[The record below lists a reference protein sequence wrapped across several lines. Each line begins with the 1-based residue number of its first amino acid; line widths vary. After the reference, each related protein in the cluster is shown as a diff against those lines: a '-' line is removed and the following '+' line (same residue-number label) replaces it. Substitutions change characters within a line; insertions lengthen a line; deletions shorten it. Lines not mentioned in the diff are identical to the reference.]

1 MRIYMVTGGKITLI
15 YNLHPE
21 SELRLSS
28 NQQTFLLPSLCAD
41 RHTPQLPILA
51 SNAGLSPQQ
60 MMDFGSWEGELHHSL
75 DTKQQRSSGCPS
87 RGSLKRIQ
95 HRVKASLSV
104 HLKSRFFILNHKLP
118 AFKKDKNVV

>member
-28 NQQTFLLPSLCAD
+28 NQQTFLLPSPCAD

-51 SNAGLSPQQ
+51 GNAGLSPRQ
-60 MMDFGSWEGELHHSL
+60 MIDFGKGNCIIHWTQS
-75 DTKQQRSSGCPS
+75 S
-87 RGSLKRIQ
+87 RGPVAAL
-95 HRVKASLSV
+95 AGAL
-104 HLKSRFFILNHKLP
+104 
-118 AFKKDKNVV
+118 